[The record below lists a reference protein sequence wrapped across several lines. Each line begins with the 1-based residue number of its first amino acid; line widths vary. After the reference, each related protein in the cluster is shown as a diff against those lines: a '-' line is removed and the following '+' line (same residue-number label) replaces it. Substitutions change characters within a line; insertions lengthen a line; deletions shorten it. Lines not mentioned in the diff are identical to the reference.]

1 MFVCVVGVARKIII
15 TIAIINIGCINTSI
29 CITTITISIITTNII
44 SIIIVYV
51 YIGYDIGDTRILIPN
66 ISITAINI
74 MYNSVTLVQI

>member
-1 MFVCVVGVARKIII
+1 MSVCVVGVARKIII
-15 TIAIINIGCINTSI
+15 TIAIISIGIININTSI
-29 CITTITISIITTNII
+29 NTSII

>member
-1 MFVCVVGVARKIII
+1 MSVCVVGVARKIII
-15 TIAIINIGCINTSI
+15 TIAIISIGIININTSI
-29 CITTITISIITTNII
+29 NTSII

-74 MYNSVTLVQI
+74 MYNIVTLVQI

>member
-1 MFVCVVGVARKIII
+1 MSVCVVGVARKIII
-15 TIAIINIGCINTSI
+15 TIAIISIGIININTSI
-29 CITTITISIITTNII
+29 NTSII

-51 YIGYDIGDTRILIPN
+51 YIGYNIGDTRILIPN